1 MRRKQKKGMDIHY
14 QKDIRE
20 AVYERF
26 QAVCGMDA
34 DRCSEIM
41 GGLEKSMEPVE
52 EAYYILCFD
61 TYGNPFLFLEDEDAP
76 QFH

>member
-26 QAVCGMDA
+26 QAVCGTDT

-41 GGLEKSMEPVE
+41 G
-52 EAYYILCFD
+52 A
-61 TYGNPFLFLEDEDAP
+61 
-76 QFH
+76 

>member
-20 AVYERF
+20 AVYERL
-26 QAVCGMDA
+26 QAVCGTDT

-41 GGLEKSMEPVE
+41 GGLARSMDPME
-52 EAYYILCFD
+52 EDYYIRYID
-61 TYGNPFLFLEDEDAP
+61 IYGYPFLLLSDEDILRLE
-76 QFH
+76 